1 MTWSFLFL
9 VTLLIGLVMAA
20 TSGLMR
26 RMTPHRICHQ
36 ITVPAPEHRSA
47 LVNLIA
53 QRLCLPLVAFGGAGL
68 LLRRAETP
76 NRLVAAALIALAA
89 GLVSMLVLRRR
100 NVRPLATLAV
110 VVREIPANGFG
121 QVEVN
126 QGDRRVV
133 LAARSAD
140 GSRIPAGSAIE
151 MVDCDSSVLTVRPAA
166 AAAGPA

>member
-1 MTWSFLFL
+1 VTWSFLFL
-9 VTLLIGLVMAA
+9 ITLLIGLVMAA

-36 ITVPAPEHRSA
+36 ITVPTPEHRSA

-53 QRLCLPLVAFGGAGL
+53 QRLCLPLVAFGAAGL
-68 LLRRAETP
+68 LLRRAERPT
-76 NRLVAAALIALAA
+76 RLATAVLIALGAA
-89 GLVSMLVLRRR
+89 LVSMLVLRRR
-100 NVRPLATLAV
+100 RVLPLASRAV

-121 QVEVN
+121 QVEVD
-126 QGDRRVV
+126 QGDRRIV

-151 MVDCDSSVLTVRPAA
+151 MVDCESSVLTVRPAA
-166 AAAGPA
+166 AAAGTA